1 MTVWPRKWRLA
12 VMDKA
17 LNYMALARKAGRIE
31 LGEEPVGAAARAK
44 KARLI
49 MVASDA
55 GDHSWRR
62 AKSFVAGTEQLCL
75 KVPFTKDQMG
85 EAIGRTSLAM
95 AAFTDPALALAF
107 VKALGDPE
115 KYKEALESLDRRTK
129 RIRQRQQEEKN
140 HQRNLRQGRKTGGK
154 QEH

>member
-1 MTVWPRKWRLA
+1 
-12 VMDKA
+12 MDKA
-17 LNYMALARKAGRIE
+17 LNYLSLARKAGRIE

-62 AKSFVAGTEQLCL
+62 AKSFAAGTEQLCL

-85 EAIGRTSLAM
+85 EAIGRTSLAL

-140 HQRNLRQGRKTGGK
+140 HQRNLRQGRKNGGK

>member
-1 MTVWPRKWRLA
+1 
-12 VMDKA
+12 MDKA
-17 LNYMALARKAGRIE
+17 LNYLSLARKAGRVE

-62 AKSFVAGTEQLCL
+62 AKSFVAGTEQLCM